1 MRTIRKFG
9 APKFAVAAIA
19 ISVVAVAC
27 SDSDGGPNG
36 PDPDPDPLIGTWS
49 ATSILAD
56 GTEIQVGGLTFTITF
71 GDDGRFAFATTND
84 ADGIFCEGATSCTD
98 EGAFTS
104 TSTQL
109 TFDPGSADEAIL
121 NYTITGNTLT
131 VSGDIDGTAM
141 VMTFTR
147 Q

>member
-1 MRTIRKFG
+1 MRTIWKFG
-9 APKFAVAAIA
+9 ARKFAVAAIA
-19 ISVVAVAC
+19 LSLVAVGC

-36 PDPDPDPLIGTWS
+36 PDPDPLIGTWS

-56 GTEIQVGGLTFTITF
+56 GTEIQVGGLTLTITF
-71 GDDGRFAFATTND
+71 GDDGMFATSTTND

-98 EGAFTS
+98 EGAFTF

-109 TFDPGSADEAIL
+109 TFDVGSVDEAIL